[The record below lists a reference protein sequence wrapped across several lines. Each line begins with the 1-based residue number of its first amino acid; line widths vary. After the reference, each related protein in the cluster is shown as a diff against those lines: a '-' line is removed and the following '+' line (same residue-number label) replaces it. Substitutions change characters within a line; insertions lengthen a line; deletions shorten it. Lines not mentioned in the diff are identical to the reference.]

1 MVDGKIYLSRLN
13 ELTEYS
19 PITNSWRFLPSLN
32 INLNTFSACILDSKI
47 YVVGCYQDTSC
58 LMIDLQAADLRWKFI
73 GNMKRKYYA
82 SDLVVIREKIFV
94 IGYAFHTDDHLI
106 EMYDVKQGTI

>member
-1 MVDGKIYLSRLN
+1 M
-13 ELTEYS
+13 
-19 PITNSWRFLPSLN
+19 
-32 INLNTFSACILDSKI
+32 
-47 YVVGCYQDTSC
+47 
-58 LMIDLQAADLRWKFI
+58 MDLHAADLSWKFI

>member
-1 MVDGKIYLSRLN
+1 M
-13 ELTEYS
+13 
-19 PITNSWRFLPSLN
+19 
-32 INLNTFSACILDSKI
+32 
-47 YVVGCYQDTSC
+47 
-58 LMIDLQAADLRWKFI
+58 DLHAADLRWKFI